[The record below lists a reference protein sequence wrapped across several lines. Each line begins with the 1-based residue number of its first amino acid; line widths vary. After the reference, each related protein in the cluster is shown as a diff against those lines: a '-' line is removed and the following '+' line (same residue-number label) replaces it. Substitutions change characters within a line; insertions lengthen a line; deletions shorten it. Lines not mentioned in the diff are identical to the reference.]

1 MVGRRSSTPRG
12 RTFAS
17 IALGLVLLE
26 AGLHLLLGNFGQ
38 SKLLQHSDDAEVCL
52 ELRPRTELT
61 YTGWRARVPATTMRT
76 NSYGI
81 RGPEFT
87 FDKAPGTLR
96 IAAVGD
102 SFTFGQGV
110 EEDEAFVQ
118 VAGRRL
124 MESGIRAEVL
134 NFGVPGHGTPQSVAL
149 VKRKV
154 LATKPDVVLINVF
167 PNDLTDEESYC
178 VYGQSDSE
186 AARWVLQNVYVGRL
200 FFFLGGPVFR
210 PKLAPGTAER
220 LGSPADRFVA
230 AMTELVAL
238 GREHGFK
245 TAAVM
250 LTDRSQYEASQW
262 CQECPIAHDLL
273 DGTGIHAIDLGPVWG
288 SLQKDVG
295 ANFIAGD
302 DHFTVVGNR
311 IVGDALGD
319 ALAPW
324 VVR

>member
-1 MVGRRSSTPRG
+1 M
-12 RTFAS
+12 
-17 IALGLVLLE
+17 LGLVLLE
-26 AGLHLLLGNFGQ
+26 AGLHVLLGNFGQ
-38 SKLLQHSDDAEVCL
+38 SKLLQHSDNAEVCL

-81 RGPEFT
+81 RGPEFS
-87 FDKAPGTLR
+87 FDKRPGTIR
-96 IAAVGD
+96 IATVGD

-124 MESGIRAEVL
+124 TEHGLKAEVL

-149 VKRKV
+149 VKHKV

-178 VYGQSDSE
+178 VYGKSDSE
-186 AARWVLQNVYVGRL
+186 VARFVLQNVYVGRL
-200 FFFLGGPVFR
+200 LFFLGGPVFR
-210 PKLAPGTAER
+210 PKLEPGTRER
-220 LGSPADRFVA
+220 LGTPGDRYVA
-230 AMTELVAL
+230 SMKELVAL
-238 GREHGFK
+238 GAEHGFK
-245 TAAVM
+245 PAAVM
-250 LTDRSQYEASQW
+250 LTDRSQYRESQW
-262 CQECPIAHDLL
+262 CQDCPVAHDLM
-273 DGTGIHAIDLGPVWG
+273 GETGIHMVDMGPAWAL
-288 SLQKDVG
+288 LQKDVG

-302 DHFTVVGNR
+302 DHFTVAGNR
-311 IVGDALGD
+311 AVGEALGD

-324 VVR
+324 LKR